1 MEEQRAKDPSKMPD
15 MAITGL
21 KTGLMGPV
29 AALGDSFDWGII
41 GTLMKIAAAT
51 LAAAEI
57 HWHQSYYYCSLDIVL
72 VN

>member
-41 GTLMKIAAAT
+41 GTLMKIAAANT
-51 LAAAEI
+51 CGSRKPPA
-57 HWHQSYYYCSLDIVL
+57 QSYYYCSLDIVL
-72 VN
+72 AN